1 MMLQTLS
8 QHCSLCAAGLRAY
21 KEWRNI
27 VPSSASVRRSLSA
40 CIPLKVYGSDVVGS
54 GEVRL
59 QLVEGASVLGV
70 ESSCD
75 DTGVEVVE
83 ASGKVRGE
91 ALHSQIKV
99 HLA

>member
-1 MMLQTLS
+1 MMLQTLL

-40 CIPLKVYGSDVVGS
+40 CIPMKVYGSDVVGS
-54 GEVRL
+54 GEVR
-59 QLVEGASVLGV
+59 LVEGASVLGV

-75 DTGVEVVE
+75 DTGVGVVE